1 MKQLK
6 AEVKRQ
12 MALRGDYKVT
22 ANIINIIKIKLREY
36 TLLGNDCLL
45 VVQKYSSRKKTIL
58 PQQDVRKFFSL
69 VVGT

>member
-22 ANIINIIKIKLREY
+22 ANIINIIKI
-36 TLLGNDCLL
+36 
-45 VVQKYSSRKKTIL
+45 
-58 PQQDVRKFFSL
+58 
-69 VVGT
+69 